1 MKKRFPDSKPQI
13 KKKSPRERSQH
24 PSNEKGPRQ
33 HVGLFTSQRQGGH
46 LGSCH
51 RKDPFAGIYIDASQ
65 AKGMK
70 DNDIIVYTLDRNA
83 EFHFVKNLGS
93 IHDSK
98 NFSNMGVYAYH
109 LPNIFNDSVLNLAH
123 KGEIPDLDNREDL
136 RSLPLI
142 TIDGADAKDFD
153 DAVYAI
159 SDSDPRNEGGWRAVV
174 AIADVSYYVQPG
186 DRLDHE
192 AQKRGNSVY
201 FIDKVVPMLPEKL
214 SNDLCSLRPN
224 EDRACIAVDMII
236 TKDGKLKS
244 YRFKRA
250 LMRSHARLTYEQVE
264 KAITGH
270 PDSTTEPLLNNVL
283 MPLYGCYKSLKKARD
298 HRGTINVESL
308 ENTFKL
314 NADGSIKAIEPRKR
328 LESHQIIEEL
338 MIIANVAAAKTL
350 QAKDWPCAYR
360 THERPDRSRL
370 QSLYTLAKNFKIPA
384 RKFSATNVI
393 GAINEIISNV
403 QNTPYSR
410 LFNEL
415 VLRSQSQAR
424 YSPHNTGHFG
434 LNLSY
439 YCHFTSPIRR
449 YADLLVHR
457 ALVASLELDGKKHSS
472 NELDLAQVCEH
483 ISRTERIAMEAE
495 REVQDRFMAHYLKDH
510 LGDVFDGTII
520 GVGMPG
526 IFVELDKVGAQGFI
540 PKQDLSGDFF
550 VFNEADH
557 CYLGKRTK
565 KTYQLGDRVK
575 VVVTNADPIV
585 CSIGFALH
593 TENKKPNLS
602 KPKPKRI
609 NEIKPEQRNTKSP
622 SAKYSGYSGQK
633 SLSRKSKPKQNPS
646 H

>member
-1 MKKRFPDSKPQI
+1 MKKRFFESKPPQS

-24 PSNEKGPRQ
+24 PSNEKGSRQ
-33 HVGLFTSQRQGGH
+33 HVGIFESKKQGGH

-51 RKDPFAGIYIDASQ
+51 RKDSFSGIAIDANQ

-70 DNDIIVYTLDRNA
+70 DNDVIIYNLDRNA
-83 EFHFVKNLGS
+83 QFHLVKNLGS

-98 NFSNMGVYAYH
+98 NFSSMGVYAYH
-109 LPNIFNDSVLNLAH
+109 LPHTFSDEALNLAE
-123 KGEIPDLDNREDL
+123 KGQIPNLDHREDL
-136 RSLPLI
+136 RSLPLV
-142 TIDGADAKDFD
+142 TIDGSDAKDFD

-159 SDSDPRNEGGWRAVV
+159 SDTDPRNEGGWRAVV

-186 DRLDHE
+186 DKLDQE

-201 FIDKVVPMLPEKL
+201 FVDKVVPMLPEKL

-236 TKDGKLKS
+236 SKDGKLKS

-250 LMRSHARLTYEQVE
+250 LMRSKARLTYEQVE
-264 KAITGH
+264 NAINGKT
-270 PDSTTEPLLNNVL
+270 DSTTEPLLNNAL
-283 MPLYGCYKSLKKARD
+283 TPLYGCYKSLKKARD
-298 HRGTINVESL
+298 NRGTINVESF

-314 NADGSIKAIEPRKR
+314 NPDGSIKAIEPRKR

-360 THERPDRSRL
+360 VHERPDRTRL
-370 QSLYTLAKNFKIPA
+370 QSLYSLAKNFNIPA

-393 GAINEIISNV
+393 GAINEIINNV

-457 ALVASLELDGKKHSS
+457 ALIASLALDGQKHISTD
-472 NELDLAQVCEH
+472 LDLDQVCEH

-510 LGDVFDGTII
+510 LGEVFGGTIV
-520 GVGMPG
+520 GVGIPG
-526 IFVELDKVGAQGFI
+526 IFVELDKIGAQGFI

-550 VFNEADH
+550 VFNEATH
-557 CYLGKRTK
+557 SYLGKRTK
-565 KTYQLGDRVK
+565 KTYQLGERIK
-575 VVVTNADPIV
+575 VLVTNADPVI

-593 TENKKPNLS
+593 NENKKPNNFKS
-602 KPKPKRI
+602 QTKKADSKVSEHRKPKHK
-609 NEIKPEQRNTKSP
+609 TW
-622 SAKYSGYSGQK
+622 QK
-633 SLSRKSKPKQNPS
+633 
-646 H
+646 

>member
-1 MKKRFPDSKPQI
+1 MKKRFFESKQPQN

-33 HVGLFTSQRQGGH
+33 HVGLFTSKKQGGH
-46 LGSCH
+46 LGPCH
-51 RKDPFAGIYIDASQ
+51 RKDSFSGIFIDANQ

-70 DNDIIVYTLDRNA
+70 DNDVIIYNLDRNA
-83 EFHFVKNLGS
+83 QFHLVKNLGS

-98 NFSNMGVYAYH
+98 NFSSMGIYAYH
-109 LPNIFNDSVLNLAH
+109 LPHTFSDEALNLAN
-123 KGEIPDLDNREDL
+123 KGEVPSLENRTDL
-136 RSLPLI
+136 RDLPLV
-142 TIDGADAKDFD
+142 TIDGSDAKDFD
-153 DAVYAI
+153 DAVYAE
-159 SDSDPRNEGGWRAVV
+159 SDADPRNVGGWRAVV
-174 AIADVSYYVQPG
+174 AIADVSHYVKPG
-186 DRLDHE
+186 DKLDKE

-201 FIDKVVPMLPEKL
+201 FVDKVVPMLPEKL

-236 TKDGKLKS
+236 SKDGKLKS

-250 LMRSHARLTYEQVE
+250 LMRSQARLTYEQVE
-264 KAITGH
+264 KAINGQT
-270 PDSTTEPLLNNVL
+270 DKITEPLLKNVL
-283 MPLYGCYKSLKKARD
+283 MPLYGCYQSLKKARD
-298 HRGTINVESL
+298 NRGTINVESF

-314 NADGSIKAIEPRKR
+314 NADGSIKEIEPRKR

-338 MIIANVAAAKTL
+338 MIIANVAAAKAL

-360 THERPDRSRL
+360 VHERPDRARL
-370 QSLYTLAKNFKIPA
+370 HSLYSLAKNFKIPA

-403 QNTPYSR
+403 HNTPYAR

-424 YSPHNTGHFG
+424 YSLHNTGHFG

-449 YADLLVHR
+449 YADLIVHR
-457 ALVASLELDGKKHSS
+457 SLVASLELDGHKHQPID
-472 NELDLAQVCEH
+472 LDLDQVCEH

-495 REVQDRFMAHYLKDH
+495 REVQDRFMAHYLKDY
-510 LGDVFDGTII
+510 LGEVFDGTIV
-520 GVGMPG
+520 GVGIPG
-526 IFVELDKVGAQGFI
+526 IFVELDKIGAQGFI

-550 VFNEADH
+550 VFNEATH
-557 CYLGKRTK
+557 SYLGKRTK

-575 VVVTNADPIV
+575 VLVTNADPVI

-593 TENKKPNLS
+593 NENKKANGF
-602 KPKPKRI
+602 KNK
-609 NEIKPEQRNTKSP
+609 T
-622 SAKYSGYSGQK
+622 SGQK
-633 SLSRKSKPKQNPS
+633 PEKNRLPTPAHKRFERKGPAKNSRQKPRQR
-646 H
+646 